1 MSWAIGSH
9 LWGRLDKISVRQT
22 FCGARRRRLRITMR
36 STLLLARLLA
46 LTIAGFAVVLP
57 TASFYTGTVV
67 GVDAQTGRLLIDR
80 DATTA
85 GEPVTRIS
93 FVYTGRGDLGAL
105 APRDRVGFAAGP
117 SDPGFEVSGVW
128 KLRSAPS
135 VGIDGE
141 LVFGHHH
148 NPHHGGVVGM
158 VGDYHV
164 EALAVR
170 DGTVRAYLSDME
182 RRPLPLRGLF
192 GKATL
197 HEGEQSLTR
206 ALARMSSPTGPA
218 LGTCFEEFQGDD
230 ATVEFDLIRGDE
242 TINVEFVL
250 PLARAARR
258 ERVIPKRCASSQRR
272 EYYAVSRPWCT
283 MDFGRAVAA
292 LDLSP
297 RGDLFVVAPVDLPFT
312 AWSLPDG
319 KRRSQFDPP
328 PEVAPTTGHHAH
340 ADAPN
345 AVVALPPD
353 GAEAVVVLE
362 NRFLRYATDDGR
374 MLGEWPAADGLVLDA
389 QWLAADKSLLVSIAY
404 RAHLARVGASVEAPK
419 ALGRMSDNV
428 MAFSVSPTD
437 GRVAI
442 ADSEGRVSV
451 FDAVAGTAP
460 VLMSSRLAR
469 VSALAFAGEY
479 LAAASKD
486 GLLRTWHAISGA
498 QVGDYG
504 NMPPQLAIKSD
515 PSGTRVVAGDAQG
528 GLHLFAVPALRRG
541 LKMEFHGDAITG
553 LAWAGEFI
561 LSGDVAGRVAVWRFS
576 SPDD

>member
-1 MSWAIGSH
+1 
-9 LWGRLDKISVRQT
+9 
-22 FCGARRRRLRITMR
+22 MR

-46 LTIAGFAVVLP
+46 LAIVGFAVMLP

-67 GVDAQTGRLLIDR
+67 GVDAQTGRLVIDR
-80 DATTA
+80 DATSA
-85 GEPVTRIS
+85 EEPVTRIS
-93 FVYTGRGDLGAL
+93 SVYTGRGDLGAL

-117 SDPGFEVSGVW
+117 SDLGFEVSGIW

-135 VGIDGE
+135 ADIDGE

-148 NPHHGGVVGM
+148 NPHHGGIVGM
-158 VGDYHV
+158 VGEYHV
-164 EALAVR
+164 EALVAR
-170 DGTVRAYLSDME
+170 DGTVRAYVSDMA
-182 RRPLPLRGLF
+182 RRPLSLQGFF

-197 HEGEQSLTR
+197 YEGEKSITR
-206 ALARMSSPTGPA
+206 ALVRTSSPTGPA
-218 LGTCFEEFQGDD
+218 LGTRFEEFQGDD
-230 ATVEFDLIRGDE
+230 ATIEFDLIRGDE
-242 TINVEFVL
+242 IINVEFVL
-250 PLARAARR
+250 PLARAARP
-258 ERVIPKRCASSQRR
+258 EGVMPKRCASSQPH
-272 EYYAVSRPWCT
+272 EYYAVSKPWCT
-283 MDFGRAVAA
+283 MDFGRPVAA

-297 RGDLFVVAPVDLPFT
+297 TGDLFVVAAVELPVT
-312 AWSLPDG
+312 VWSLPDG
-319 KRRSQFDPP
+319 KRRSQFEPP
-328 PEVAPTTGHHAH
+328 PEVAPAPGHHEH

-389 QWLAADKSLLVSIAY
+389 QWFAAGKSLLVSIAY
-404 RAHLARVGASVEAPK
+404 RAHLVRVGASVEAPK
-419 ALGRMSDNV
+419 VFGRMSDNV
-428 MAFSVSPTD
+428 EAFSVSPTD
-437 GRVAI
+437 GRVAV

-451 FDAVAGTAP
+451 FDAIAGTAP

-486 GLLRTWHAISGA
+486 GLVRTWHAITGA
-498 QVGDYG
+498 QVGEYG

-515 PSGTRVVAGDAQG
+515 PSGTRVVAGDTEG
-528 GLHLFAVPALRRG
+528 GLHLFTVPALRRS
-541 LKMEFHGDAITG
+541 LEMEFHRDAITG
-553 LAWAGEFI
+553 LAWAGESI
-561 LSGDVAGRVAVWRFS
+561 LSGDVAGRIAVWRFS